1 MKIIVLTTTYN
12 CEDYIER
19 SLSTIMTQKYKNFKC
34 YITDDMSTDGT
45 VGRIQKLIK
54 GDDRF
59 ILIENK
65 TKMYQSGNY
74 DQVIRGD
81 YDIDDEDI
89 CIEVDGDDWLP
100 DSGVFD
106 RVLNTYESGNVW
118 LANGSFKYHDG
129 RNGFATPHNS
139 FEDIR
144 QKPFTLTHLR
154 TWKVFLWRN
163 INPEDLK
170 DDQGNNWKI
179 AGDLAF
185 MFPMVEMCGSEHYK
199 FMSDVNYIYN
209 ENNPLNEHKINFGE
223 VQKMN
228 KLIRG
233 FKPYEKLIK
242 KG

>member
-34 YITDDMSTDGT
+34 YITDDLSTDGT
-45 VGRIQKLIK
+45 VGRIKKLIK

-89 CIEVDGDDWLP
+89 CVEVDGDDWLP

-106 RVLNTYESGNVW
+106 RVLNTYESGDIW

-144 QKPFTLTHLR
+144 KKPFTLTHLR
-154 TWKVFLWRN
+154 TWKSFLWKQ
-163 INPEDLK
+163 IKQEDLK
-170 DDQGNNWKI
+170 DENGEYWCV
-179 AGDLAF
+179 ASDLSF
-185 MFPMVEMCGSEHYK
+185 MYPMAEMCGPEHYK
-199 FMSDVNYIYN
+199 FMNEINYIYN
-209 ENNPLNEHKINFGE
+209 ESNPLNDHKVNMFKVNE
-223 VQKMN
+223 VVGKIRRKPPYS
-228 KLIRG
+228 KL
-233 FKPYEKLIK
+233 
-242 KG
+242 